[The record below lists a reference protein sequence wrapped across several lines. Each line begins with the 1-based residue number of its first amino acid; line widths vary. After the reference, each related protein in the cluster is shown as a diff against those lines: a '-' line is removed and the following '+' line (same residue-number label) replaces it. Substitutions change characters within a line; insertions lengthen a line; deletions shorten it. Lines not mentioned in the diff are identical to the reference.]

1 MKQSGIWFFALHM
14 LLLIYAAGSVCS
26 KLASGYPFGS
36 AAFVTLYGGSI
47 LSLGIYAL
55 GWQQIIKRLPLTTA
69 YANKAVTVVWGMV
82 FGVGLFREQIRLQQI
97 AGAVFILIGFILF
110 STAIAEEPGL
120 ILSNFSI
127 LRCI

>member
-97 AGAVFILIGFILF
+97 AGAAVIMIGVILF
-110 STAIAEEPGL
+110 STANAEEPG
-120 ILSNFSI
+120 
-127 LRCI
+127 

>member
-14 LLLIYAAGSVCS
+14 LLLIYAVGSVCS

-36 AAFVTLYGGSI
+36 ASFISLYGGTI

-69 YANKAVTVVWGMV
+69 YANKAVTVIWGMV
-82 FGVGLFREQIRLQQI
+82 FGVVLFGEQIRLQQI
-97 AGAVFILIGFILF
+97 AGASVIMSGVILF
-110 STAIAEEPGL
+110 STENTEEPG
-120 ILSNFSI
+120 
-127 LRCI
+127 